1 MVVWLAFPGK
11 HLSHLSVSVPALFP
25 ILFNLFPQQQDGIV
39 LEKGRNTWE
48 KGGLESLSGAMQ
60 EYESDPT
67 SVMSKKKNKKSS
79 GGGMSSA
86 NTAFL
91 VVVAD

>member
-67 SVMSKKKNKKSS
+67 SVMSKKKKKK
-79 GGGMSSA
+79 A
-86 NTAFL
+86 
-91 VVVAD
+91 VVGAWAVQTLLF